1 MGDAL
6 QSHQAD
12 EAARPLDGVHQ
23 AEDAGQGG
31 GIMRIALEAHQ
42 FAVQRLKA
50 LARFRDEVAQNL
62 VHSPSLTVCG
72 GSSDGLAPNV

>member
-23 AEDAGQGG
+23 AEDAGQG
-31 GIMRIALEAHQ
+31 RRVARVALEAHQ
-42 FAVQRLKA
+42 FAVQRLET
-50 LARFRDEVAQNL
+50 LARFSDEVA
-62 VHSPSLTVCG
+62 
-72 GSSDGLAPNV
+72 